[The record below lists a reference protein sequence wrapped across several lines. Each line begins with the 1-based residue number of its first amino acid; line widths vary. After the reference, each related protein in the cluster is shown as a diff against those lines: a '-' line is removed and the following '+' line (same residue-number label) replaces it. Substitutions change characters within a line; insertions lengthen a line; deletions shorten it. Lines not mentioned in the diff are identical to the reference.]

1 MLISCALLIGVS
13 VVCLGVVA
21 AVQTGLNQTCCCGVE
36 KSWQAFRSR
45 PPHFG
50 PHWLQDPCACL
61 HHFGTRVVDL
71 SAIAAAVAAAAV
83 AAAAVAAAVAAA
95 AAEGT
100 SPTAAADVVAAAAGA
115 AAAPQGMHEDQP
127 RSRLACCAENLG
139 IAPADCW
146 SWPCEIVAG
155 QKLDS
160 APVGSCASDQSCC
173 SPRQLSAESA
183 CSAARN
189 HAPPAL
195 RSAYTHKA

>member
-1 MLISCALLIGVS
+1 MLISCALLIWVL

-21 AVQTGLNQTCCCGVE
+21 VVQTGLNQTCCCGVE

-61 HHFGTRVVDL
+61 HQFGTRVVDL
-71 SAIAAAVAAAAV
+71 SAIAAAAAV

-139 IAPADCW
+139 IAPADC
-146 SWPCEIVAG
+146 
-155 QKLDS
+155 
-160 APVGSCASDQSCC
+160 
-173 SPRQLSAESA
+173 
-183 CSAARN
+183 
-189 HAPPAL
+189 
-195 RSAYTHKA
+195 

>member
-61 HHFGTRVVDL
+61 HQFGTRVVDL
-71 SAIAAAVAAAAV
+71 SAI
-83 AAAAVAAAVAAA
+83 AAA

-139 IAPADCW
+139 IAPADC
-146 SWPCEIVAG
+146 
-155 QKLDS
+155 
-160 APVGSCASDQSCC
+160 
-173 SPRQLSAESA
+173 
-183 CSAARN
+183 
-189 HAPPAL
+189 
-195 RSAYTHKA
+195 

>member
-1 MLISCALLIGVS
+1 MLISCALLIGVL

-71 SAIAAAVAAAAV
+71 NAIAAAVAAAAAAAAAV
-83 AAAAVAAAVAAA
+83 AAAAVAVAAV
-95 AAEGT
+95 
-100 SPTAAADVVAAAAGA
+100 AAAGA